1 MKKRK
6 VLSCMLAV
14 TCVVTMLAGCG
25 NSASTETGKSSDTA
39 SDTKTEATTSDHE
52 PITINAPYRNIN
64 DFISIVH
71 EKYPEINIEVVPYS
85 GSNTTSWMN
94 DMLKSGELTDIY
106 FTTIYSATKD
116 KVNDKLLD
124 LAGYDITDKYVQSR
138 LREVTVDGA
147 VYMLPMS
154 YNCYGITYNK
164 TLLEKNG
171 WELPTSLEEMKEL
184 ASKAEA
190 AGVNLALDMTQYPG
204 FGFQYL
210 CNILDTGF
218 LSTIDGVKWQNDF
231 LAGNAGIKDS
241 PEMVENLKVL
251 DQWRDIGLLND
262 KNDPKNDNAT
272 KDVMREGNTLFLLGN
287 TTDLIQNETDKDTY
301 KMMPYLSEDG
311 KQNVFILNVNRYVGL
326 NKSLEEKGNEQKL
339 EDALHILEVLST
351 EDGMWS
357 MNSNQKDSAILS
369 LKEFTLSEDSY
380 YRDVLD
386 ELNDGQTASFI
397 YSGWEN
403 VVVPWGEKMIEFMRG
418 EADLDEFIDYLDETQ
433 TLITDNEAETFTKVT
448 ETLDTEDCAKL
459 VGICFAQAAD
469 ADAAL
474 ISTNVYYYDQDA
486 GTMNEKGVSGSLFP
500 LPVTEQELVSIL
512 PTGWSADIETV
523 TLTGARIKELVES
536 GFEKDDA
543 GHAYPYT
550 LVTKDGTELKDDTV
564 YTVAICGATDEVLE
578 EGNVQDSGIVGLDAA
593 KEYFGQFETLSKKD
607 IVWK

>member
-262 KNDPKNDNAT
+262 KNDPK
-272 KDVMREGNTLFLLGN
+272 MIMQR
-287 TTDLIQNETDKDTY
+287 
-301 KMMPYLSEDG
+301 KM
-311 KQNVFILNVNRYVGL
+311 
-326 NKSLEEKGNEQKL
+326 
-339 EDALHILEVLST
+339 
-351 EDGMWS
+351 
-357 MNSNQKDSAILS
+357 
-369 LKEFTLSEDSY
+369 
-380 YRDVLD
+380 
-386 ELNDGQTASFI
+386 
-397 YSGWEN
+397 
-403 VVVPWGEKMIEFMRG
+403 
-418 EADLDEFIDYLDETQ
+418 
-433 TLITDNEAETFTKVT
+433 
-448 ETLDTEDCAKL
+448 
-459 VGICFAQAAD
+459 
-469 ADAAL
+469 
-474 ISTNVYYYDQDA
+474 
-486 GTMNEKGVSGSLFP
+486 
-500 LPVTEQELVSIL
+500 
-512 PTGWSADIETV
+512 
-523 TLTGARIKELVES
+523 
-536 GFEKDDA
+536 
-543 GHAYPYT
+543 
-550 LVTKDGTELKDDTV
+550 
-564 YTVAICGATDEVLE
+564 
-578 EGNVQDSGIVGLDAA
+578 
-593 KEYFGQFETLSKKD
+593 
-607 IVWK
+607 